1 MNNNYGIDEAKL
13 EKAIEMLQ
21 QVMGAKEAEKIRN
34 LADSSKNLK
43 MNLSEKEMKT
53 VKTVIE
59 NPEMLRTILSSR
71 KTREVLSNYLN
82 KM

>member
-1 MNNNYGIDEAKL
+1 MNDYGIDEKKL

-21 QVMGAKEAEKIRN
+21 QVMGKEEAEKIKN
-34 LADSSKNLK
+34 LADSNKNLK

-71 KTREVLSNYLN
+71 KTREVLANYLK

>member
-1 MNNNYGIDEAKL
+1 MNDYGIDEKKL

-21 QVMGAKEAEKIRN
+21 QVMGTEEAEKIKN
-34 LADSSKNLK
+34 LADSNKNLK

-59 NPEMLRTILSSR
+59 NPEMLSAILSSR
-71 KTREVLSNYLN
+71 KTREVLANYLK